1 MIEIPGYRVLRP
13 LGRGGMATVYL
24 AMQES
29 VDREVALKVMS
40 PTLLADPTY
49 GERFL
54 REARIAAKLHHP
66 HVVGIHD
73 VGRHGDYFYIAMEY
87 LSGGAVLDED
97 GRARDVPF
105 ALRVVREISKALHY
119 ANAKNFVHRDVKPD
133 NILLREDGSS
143 ALTDFGIARAND
155 SATRMTRTGAVVGTP
170 HYMSPEQARGRTL
183 DGRSDLYSLGI
194 VMYELLV
201 GRVPYHA
208 EDSLAVGIMH
218 ITQPI
223 PQLPNEYKALQPTLD
238 RLLAKEPEQR
248 FQDGAAVCAAIEAIE
263 RRFENG
269 ELQDLVRARPRTPPA
284 TLAVA
289 AVPPSFGQRA
299 EPSFGSIDDIAVDT
313 PRGSDYRR
321 AQQRERKGSGAGA
334 RWIFVGAF
342 VFLIAAGGY
351 ALWRNQDKLRALLPR
366 TELNDQLAR
375 GEAALK
381 AGRLVG
387 TNGDSAR
394 ELFEA
399 ARSADS
405 DNEIARGGLRRVG
418 EALIAQATEA
428 TASRDFATARARLA
442 DARALLAGGP
452 AVEKA
457 EAELKRAESQGTQIV
472 ELFDRAEAALANGK
486 LLGADGAVA
495 LYEKVIAADASSAP
509 AQAGLRKAGAAL
521 AAQAR
526 ELVAQGKLDDAAAR
540 IEDIA
545 RAIPSDPSIPNLRAD
560 LATARTA
567 AGAAVDA
574 QLAKAQELLRAGR
587 ITGTGENALAL
598 YQAVLAKDTN
608 NAKAR
613 AGLGQVVQ
621 ALVVQAN
628 AALDEDNATTADRL
642 IRQAEQLAPNSADL
656 AAAKGRL
663 RELREQVEIAASRPV
678 ATPEQQQKVA
688 GLLASAEKAA
698 AAGKLMLPPGESA
711 YDRYRA
717 ALAIDGNNAQALA
730 GLQGLPQRARDQF
743 NVAVGEQKLDRAR
756 DLVETL
762 AQLSPGDASLSTL
775 RARLAEAWLDEA
787 DRRVG
792 ENRAQDARRALDAA
806 RDLAPY
812 NPRLTVL
819 EQKLRELGAGGSGF
833 R

>member
-87 LSGGAVLDED
+87 LSGGPVLGED
-97 GRARDVPF
+97 GRGRDVPF

-223 PQLPNEYKALQPTLD
+223 PQLPNEYKTLQPTLD

-248 FQDGAAVCAAIEAIE
+248 FQDGAAVGAAIEVIE
-263 RRFENG
+263 RRFEKG
-269 ELQDLVRARPRTPPA
+269 ELQDLVRARPRTPSA

-289 AVPPSFGQRA
+289 AVPASYGQRA
-299 EPSFGSIDDIAVDT
+299 EPSFGSMDDIAVDT
-313 PRGSDYRR
+313 PRGSDYHR
-321 AQQRERKGSGAGA
+321 AQQRERKGAGA

-342 VFLIAAGGY
+342 VFLIAVGGY
-351 ALWRNQDKLRALLPR
+351 ALWRNQDRLRALLPR
-366 TELNDQLAR
+366 TELNDMLAR

-381 AGRLVG
+381 AGRLSG

-394 ELFEA
+394 ELFES

-405 DNEIARGGLRRVG
+405 DNEIARNGLRRVG
-418 EALIAQATEA
+418 EALIAQASQA
-428 TASRDFATARARLA
+428 TAARDFATARTRLA

-452 AVEKA
+452 AVERA
-457 EAELKRAESQGTQIV
+457 EAELKQAESQGTQIV

-495 LYEKVIAADASSAP
+495 LYEKVIAADASNTP

-560 LATARTA
+560 LATARAA
-567 AGAAVDA
+567 AGAAVDT

-598 YQAVLAKDTN
+598 YQAVLAKDAT

-688 GLLASAEKAA
+688 SLLAAAEKAA

-717 ALAIDGNNAQALA
+717 ALALDGNNAQALA
-730 GLQGLPQRARDQF
+730 GLQDLPQRARDQF

-812 NPRLTVL
+812 NPRLTLL
-819 EQKLRELGAGGSGF
+819 EQKLRELGSGGSGF

>member
-24 AMQES
+24 AIQES

-87 LSGGAVLDED
+87 LSGGAVLGED
-97 GRARDVPF
+97 GRGRDVPF
-105 ALRVVREISKALHY
+105 ALRVVREISKALDY
-119 ANAKNFVHRDVKPD
+119 ANSKSFVHRDVKPD
-133 NILLREDGSS
+133 NILLREDGTS

-223 PQLPNEYKALQPTLD
+223 PQLPVEYKALQPTLD

-248 FQDGAAVCAAIEAIE
+248 FQNGAAVGAAIEAIE
-263 RRFENG
+263 KRFERG
-269 ELQDLVRARPRTPPA
+269 ELHDLMRARPRTPPA
-284 TLAVA
+284 TLAITPP
-289 AVPPSFGQRA
+289 PPSIGQRS
-299 EPSFGSIDDIAVDT
+299 EPSFGSMDDIVAAVDRRRT
-313 PRGSDYRR
+313 PDYRR
-321 AQQRERKGSGAGA
+321 SASRERAGSTA

-342 VFLIAAGGY
+342 VFLVAAGGY

-366 TELNDQLAR
+366 TELNDLLAR
-375 GEAALK
+375 GDAALK
-381 AGRLVG
+381 AGRLTG
-387 TNGDSAR
+387 SAGDSAR
-394 ELFEA
+394 ELFES
-399 ARSADS
+399 ARGVDS
-405 DNEIARGGLRRVG
+405 DNEIARNGLRRVG
-418 EALIAQATEA
+418 EALLVQANEA
-428 TASRDFATARARLA
+428 TARRDFGTARSRLA

-457 EAELKRAESQGTQIV
+457 EADLKRTESQGTQIV
-472 ELFDRAEAALANGK
+472 DLFDAAETALAAGK

-495 LYEKVIAADASSAP
+495 LYEKVLAADASNAP
-509 AQAGLRKAGAAL
+509 AQAGLRKTGAAL

-526 ELVAQGKLDDAAAR
+526 ELVGQGKLDDAAAR

-560 LATARTA
+560 LNNARA
-567 AGAAVDA
+567 ASGAALDA
-574 QLAKAQELLRAGR
+574 QLKRAQDLLRAGR
-587 ITGTGENALAL
+587 MTGGSDNALAVF
-598 YQAVLAKDTN
+598 QAV
-608 NAKAR
+608 
-613 AGLGQVVQ
+613 
-621 ALVVQAN
+621 LVVQAN
-628 AALDEDNATTADRL
+628 AALDEDNASTAERL

-663 RELREQVEIAASRPV
+663 RELREQVEIAASRQ
-678 ATPEQQQKVA
+678 ALTPEQQQKVA
-688 GLLASAEKAA
+688 ELLAAAEKAA
-698 AAGKLMLPPGESA
+698 AGGRLMLPPGESA

-717 ALAIDGNNAQALA
+717 ALALDGNNAQALA
-730 GLQGLPQRARDQF
+730 GLQNLPQRARDQF

-762 AQLSPGDASLSTL
+762 AQLSPGDAGLATL

-812 NPRLTVL
+812 NPRLTLL
-819 EQKLRELGAGGSGF
+819 EQKLRELGGGGSGS